1 MGKDTEKT
9 VYAAELQGIYLA
21 LQILHT
27 SPEIRNT
34 KAVIFAD
41 NQSAL
46 KTIRNPG
53 NTSGQYI
60 LAALL
65 QLMDEVAKTREI
77 ELRWIPAH
85 LGILGN
91 EAADKTA
98 KEAARQGTNPALT
111 LPTRRPRH
119 NRGRQQEAPQTTML
133 LTKAK
138 HTINQALQKGWEVL
152 WTHLHRLGTK
162 PDKKI
167 LQLHQDLPR
176 PISSVITQIRTDKIG
191 LAGYLHSI
199 DKAETGRCSCNY
211 GEQTVEHV
219 LLKCRQWVTEREEMW
234 AGGRRVLALKGVLND
249 PKMAVRAAKMMLKT
263 GLLEQFQHI
272 NADSLEASSQRQA
285 KDS

>member
-1 MGKDTEKT
+1 
-9 VYAAELQGIYLA
+9 
-21 LQILHT
+21 
-27 SPEIRNT
+27 
-34 KAVIFAD
+34 
-41 NQSAL
+41 
-46 KTIRNPG
+46 
-53 NTSGQYI
+53 
-60 LAALL
+60 
-65 QLMDEVAKTREI
+65 MDEVAKTTEI

-85 LGILGN
+85 QGIPGN

-138 HTINQALQKGWEVL
+138 HTINQALQKDWEVL
-152 WTHLHRLGTK
+152 WTHGRHGRTLHRLGTK
-162 PDKKI
+162 PDKKT
-167 LQLHQDLPR
+167 LQLHQNLPR
-176 PISSVITQIRTDKIG
+176 PISSVITQMRTDKIG
-191 LAGYLHSI
+191 LAAYLHSI

-234 AGGRRVLALKGVLND
+234 AGGRRVLAMKGVLND
-249 PKMAVRAAKMMLKT
+249 PKMAVRAARMMLKT

-272 NADSLEASSQRQA
+272 NAESLEAISQRHA